1 MRIEVMA
8 RIIRWGGVYAL
19 VPSDGDA
26 LKGLVDK
33 TVRLMLVSDIGA
45 YILSVKIRA
54 NPQYGVAI
62 YLPKRMAP
70 TWERLHEKTLKAII
84 EVGGDGG
91 H

>member
-91 H
+91 Y